1 MAMDI
6 KAMAK
11 LAGISDNELKGL
23 SVKEQ
28 IKLISKKMTE
38 EQSSIETEGAK
49 TYISNADK
57 PMTELKE
64 MLENPFEIYVK
75 KVAQKKTPTIVPVIG
90 YNSFEEEV
98 IVFFNGKV
106 QSIKEDDLIGSTDE
120 LMSILNADKPPR
132 KTTKKKK

>member
-6 KAMAK
+6 KAMAR
-11 LAGISDNELKGL
+11 LAGISDDELKGL

-28 IKLISKKMTE
+28 IRLISKKMTE

-49 TYISNADK
+49 AYISNADK
-57 PMTELKE
+57 PMKELRDL
-64 MLENPFEIYVK
+64 LENPFEIYVR

-90 YNSFEEEV
+90 YNSFEGEI

-106 QSIKEDDLIGSTDE
+106 QSVKGEDLVRSTDE
-120 LMSILNADKPPR
+120 LMSILSAEKPPR